1 MTQAIM
7 NSEAA
12 TSTRL
17 SAPQM
22 AELFSTLVLNSDL
35 SKLSEPQRVEYYKLV
50 CERVGLDPYRKPF
63 DLILLQG
70 KLTMYPNKECT
81 AQLTAMN
88 SLSVTIIDRSIS
100 NGLVIATARVHTQ
113 DGTDVDDIG
122 VVPFPQAGPD
132 AQANAIMKA
141 VTKAKRRAILSACG
155 LGMVDESELETITD
169 VKEVPQPQIAAP
181 VSEADASTIL
191 EFEDLFN
198 SATTAEEM
206 TAVCIALRDA
216 NEVVRDVAKVAM
228 NERAKALGLVW
239 KNKQFVEAG
248 VK

>member
-12 TSTRL
+12 TSTAL
-17 SAPQM
+17 STPQM

-169 VKEVPQPQIAAP
+169 VKEVPQPLIAAP
-181 VSEADASTIL
+181 LSEADRNSAL
-191 EFEDLFN
+191 EFDDLFN
-198 SATTAEEM
+198 GATTAEEM
-206 TAVCIALRDA
+206 TAICLALRDA
-216 NEVVRDVAKVAM
+216 TEPVREAVKGKM
-228 NERAKALGLVW
+228 NSAATALGLVW
-239 KNKQFVEAG
+239 KNKQFVEGAS
-248 VK
+248 K

>member
-12 TSTRL
+12 TSTAL

-88 SLSVTIIDRSIS
+88 SLSVTIIDRTITNS
-100 NGLVIATARVHTQ
+100 LVIATARVHTQ

-155 LGMVDESELETITD
+155 LGMVDESELETVTD
-169 VKEVPQPQIAAP
+169 VKEVPQPLIAAP
-181 VSEADASTIL
+181 FSDADASSIA

-198 SATTAEEM
+198 GATTADEM
-206 TAVCIALRDA
+206 TAICIALSDA
-216 NEVVRDVAKVAM
+216 SEPVREVAKVTM
-228 NERAKALGLVW
+228 NKRAQELGYVW
-239 KNKQFVEAG
+239 KNKQFVEGA